1 MSYRLGIDVGGT
13 FTDFVLA
20 DDSGRIVEAK
30 TPSTRMNP
38 ADAIERGLREL
49 AAKIEQ
55 PLDGLLKR
63 CSLLIHGT
71 TIALNTL
78 IQQSG
83 AKTGLI
89 CTEGF
94 RDTLEIRL
102 GYRDHRYDFRHP
114 PPPILV
120 PRVRRLPVRE
130 RIDKSGRVVVPLDE
144 ADVHRAV
151 DVFRREDVEAVA
163 VCLLW
168 SFYNPIHERRIGEI
182 VRSALPDA
190 YLSLSVDVAPQIREY
205 DRVSSTALNAYV
217 GPRLTRYLQQTE
229 AFLRELGYTGEIRYI
244 QSNGGI
250 AGGASIKTRA
260 VLALNS
266 GPAAAPAAGLF
277 FGRQLEE
284 DNLITVDMGGTSFDA
299 CLIDHGVPDMK
310 GTADVHRYRLAAP
323 MININTIG
331 AGGGSIAWLD
341 HGIPRVGPESAEAIP
356 GPACYSRGGT
366 RPTVTDAD
374 VVLGYLNPVALL
386 GGMFPIDQ
394 ERAHQAVDEAIAR
407 PLGITVPQ
415 AALGIFEIVNRN
427 MANTIAEIS
436 LERGFDPRE
445 FTLIAAGGQ
454 GAVHAGELA
463 RELGIPTVVI
473 PKLASTF
480 CAFGALVT
488 DLRHDYKRS
497 FAVRL
502 SELDPSRL
510 EQVFR
515 DMEEVGYA
523 DLAVEGVRRADAQL
537 SRELEMRYVG
547 QIFEVVVDASDLR
560 LDQPGVVVE
569 ILERLHRQHEK
580 EYTYRHET
588 ALGEIIN
595 ATVTCLGHLPPVR
608 SATVTDYVDSNT
620 ALLGERPMLFRQFGD
635 YRPTPVYNGAGLAPG
650 TIITG
655 PAVVEESNTTI
666 VVSPGFDL
674 ELTSLNAYLM
684 RMRQVGPDNSEGV
697 QA

>member
-13 FTDFVLA
+13 FTDFVLV
-20 DDSGRIVEAK
+20 DDSGRITEAK
-30 TPSTRMNP
+30 TPSTR
-38 ADAIERGLREL
+38 ADPSEAIERGLVEL
-49 AAKIEQ
+49 AEKINQ
-55 PLDGLLKR
+55 PLAELLAG
-63 CSLLIHGT
+63 CHLLIHGT

-78 IQQSG
+78 IQQTG

-102 GYRDHRYDFRHP
+102 GYREHRYDFRYP
-114 PPPILV
+114 PPPMLV
-120 PRVRRLPVRE
+120 PRALRLPVRE
-130 RIDKSGRVVVPLDE
+130 RIDKHGTVVVPLDE
-144 ADVHRAV
+144 DDVRRAI
-151 DVFRREDVEAVA
+151 DTFRLEGVEAVA

-168 SFYNPIHERRIGEI
+168 SFYNPIHERRVGEI
-182 VRSALPDA
+182 VRAELPEA

-205 DRVSSTALNAYV
+205 DRLSTTALNAYV
-217 GPRLTRYLQQTE
+217 GPRLTRYLHQTE
-229 AFLRELGYTGEIRYI
+229 TFLRELGYEGEIRYI

-250 AGGASIKTRA
+250 AAGNVIQTRA

-277 FGRQLEE
+277 FGRNLGE

-299 CLIDHGVPDMK
+299 CLIDHGNPDMK

-341 HGIPRVGPESAEAIP
+341 HGIPRVGPESAEAVP
-356 GPACYSRGGT
+356 GPACYARGGT

-374 VVLGYLNPVALL
+374 VVLGYLNPIALL
-386 GGMFPIDQ
+386 GGKFPIDHA
-394 ERAHQAVDEAIAR
+394 RARRAIAEAIAD
-407 PLGITVPQ
+407 PLGLSVPQ

-427 MANTIAEIS
+427 MANAIAEIS

-445 FTLIAAGGQ
+445 FVLVAAGGQ

-463 RELGIPTVVI
+463 RELSIPTVVV

-488 DLRHDYKRS
+488 DLRHDYKTS

-502 SELDPSRL
+502 TDLDPAQL

-515 DMEEVGYA
+515 QMEEAAYA
-523 DLAVEGVRRADAQL
+523 DLAGEGVSRDDAL
-537 SRELEMRYVG
+537 VSRGLEMRYVG
-547 QIFEVVVDASDLR
+547 QIFEVLVDVTGLPLAPDVT
-560 LDQPGVVVE
+560 PE
-569 ILERLHRQHEK
+569 ILERLHRQHER
-580 EYTYRHET
+580 EYTYRHT
-588 ALGEIIN
+588 SGLGEIIN
-595 ATVTCLGHLPPVR
+595 ATVTCVGRLPPIH
-608 SATVTDYVDSNT
+608 SAATEPCDAGEH

-635 YRPTPVYNGAGLAPG
+635 YRPTPVYDGAHLTPG
-650 TIITG
+650 AVITG
-655 PAVVEESNTTI
+655 PAVVEEVNTTI
-666 VVSPGFDL
+666 VVFPGFDL
-674 ELTSLNAYLM
+674 ELTPLNAYLM
-684 RMRQVGPDNSEGV
+684 RMRDGEAHGNMMEG
-697 QA
+697 A